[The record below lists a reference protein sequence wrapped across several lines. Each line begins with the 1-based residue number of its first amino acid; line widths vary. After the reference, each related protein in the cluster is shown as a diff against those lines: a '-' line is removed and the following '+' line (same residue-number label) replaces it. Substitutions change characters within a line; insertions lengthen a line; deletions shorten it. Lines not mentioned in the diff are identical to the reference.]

1 LRGIKF
7 AERTQVNVGGGGL
20 ENKLRVP
27 SVDKGRIGGVQHVE
41 RGGEKSFAIH
51 VGNVGGESGVAPH
64 TRAKGG
70 AMDGVSGGS
79 ALVVSSIRRKD
90 SIMII
95 MSVSSEVKRSNNMAG
110 GISNNGR
117 GGCRRRKGTKRRL
130 WGGRKNWYAWRIVG
144 TREEHAGI
152 GSTALGRRWSS
163 KEGSSFIRWG
173 AGIDFECKRVKESS
187 PIKRSEAIVMSFIP
201 DGQRYQGFIVEVI
214 VPGGKGLKGIETHAS
229 AKNGVRIVAR
239 VTDKV
244 AKVAEK

>member
-27 SVDKGRIGGVQHVE
+27 SVDEGRIGRVQHVE
-41 RGGEKSFAIH
+41 RGGEKSFTIH

-110 GISNNGR
+110 GISDNGR
-117 GGCRRRKGTKRRL
+117 GGCRRRKGTNRRV
-130 WGGRKNWYAWRIVG
+130 WGVRENWYAWRIVG
-144 TREEHAGI
+144 TREHAGI
-152 GSTALGRRWSS
+152 GSTAVGRRWSS

-201 DGQRYQGFIVEVI
+201 DGQRYQGFIVKVI